1 MCYGDVELWPAEFLD
16 GLFGDG
22 AIAIVI
28 VIVVVPVSAHG
39 DDDLPR
45 M

>member
-28 VIVVVPVSAHG
+28 VVVPVSAHG